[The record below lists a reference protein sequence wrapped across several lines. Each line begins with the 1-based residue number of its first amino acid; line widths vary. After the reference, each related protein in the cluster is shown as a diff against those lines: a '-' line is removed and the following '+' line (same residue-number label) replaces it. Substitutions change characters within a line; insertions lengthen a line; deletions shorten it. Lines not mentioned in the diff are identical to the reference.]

1 MTQATG
7 QAAFTLICATLG
19 LAMLGMAAH
28 VWRRLGAGEYTR
40 IAVAA
45 GVLLFGRLAGL
56 LVLRAGWTPGLTYF
70 ELSLECLTVALF
82 AWAFLFKTFPSPRLA
97 TLYLIAA
104 AAGAGGLAAV
114 GFASLA
120 SGLLPEAWWLRLG
133 AALLLLISA
142 IAALLWGRH
151 RRDLS
156 WLVGAAVLLSLL
168 GASAVLAELLL
179 AAQLA
184 HLAALV
190 LFLLATYQAI
200 VADLSAYGHELQAV
214 GEEALRQTREMA
226 FLLEVSQAVAASLD
240 LSVVLER
247 VSESVTLAMNTN
259 WAYILLSPD
268 DKPDQLA
275 VAARYGWPGRRQAP
289 AVRPSSA
296 ATIGLDEFPLLRQAV
311 AERRQVVANHPDG
324 YEQFSQLHN
333 RLGHSQNGPT
343 LVQPV
348 QIQDRPLGAIL
359 VGRRSAE
366 QAFDEADQ
374 RLCEALAAQVATAI
388 DNARLYHSVDEQA
401 RHLAELLRAREEEVT
416 QRQAILESIADGVVV
431 AGDAG
436 QVVLVNAAAERILG
450 LSRRQLIGQAIN
462 RLYSELLRAGG
473 RKMGDQAVL
482 EWGDRIVKGSMAPVK
497 MPEGTVLGYVAVLR
511 DVTLEHRAEQA
522 KSQFVST
529 ISHELRTPMTS
540 IKGYSD
546 LLAAGAVGSVSPQ
559 QRHFLEIVRANAE
572 RMIGLVNNLIAVS
585 EMDQGPLQIESQPV
599 NVSEVIAEAVQAI
612 RSQAGDRQLDLVVNL
627 PPDLNLVLGDRGRL
641 RQIMDNLLDNA
652 WRYTPANGRI
662 TVWAAEAK
670 LHDKVPAHPAGEA
683 GLPPHCVVVNVRD
696 TGVGVAPEDQDKI
709 FTKFYRA
716 DNPLSVEAGGTGM
729 GLAIVKGL
737 VEAHGGR
744 VWVES
749 EPGAGST
756 FSFVVPAAP

>member
-1 MTQATG
+1 
-7 QAAFTLICATLG
+7 
-19 LAMLGMAAH
+19 MLGMAAH

-45 GVLLFGRLAGL
+45 GALLVVRLAGL
-56 LVLRAGWTPGLTYF
+56 LVLLVGWAPGLTYL
-70 ELSLECLTVALF
+70 ELGLECLAVALF
-82 AWAFLFKTFPSPRLA
+82 AWAFLSKTFPSPRLA
-97 TLYLIAA
+97 TLYLVAG
-104 AAGAGGLAAV
+104 AAGAGGLVAVRLFAA
-114 GFASLA
+114 
-120 SGLLPEAWWLRLG
+120 GLLPEVWWLRLG
-133 AALLLLISA
+133 AALLLLVSA
-142 IAALLWGRH
+142 IAVLLWGRH

-156 WLVGAAVLLSLL
+156 WLVGAAVVVSLL
-168 GASAVLAELLL
+168 GAAAGLAGLLL

-190 LFLLATYQAI
+190 LFLVATYQAI
-200 VADLSAYGHELQAV
+200 VTDLSAYGHELQTIS
-214 GEEALRQTREMA
+214 EEALRQTREMA

-247 VSESVTLAMNTN
+247 VSESVTLAMNAN
-259 WAYILLSPD
+259 WAYILLSSD
-268 DKPDQLA
+268 DKPDRLA
-275 VAARYGWPGRRQAP
+275 VAARYGWPGRRQIQTD
-289 AVRPSSA
+289 RSSSA
-296 ATIGLDEFPLLRQAV
+296 AAVRLDEFPLLRRAV
-311 AERRQVVANHPDG
+311 AERCQVVANHPND
-324 YEQFSQLHN
+324 YEQFGQLHS
-333 RLGHSQNGPT
+333 RLGHSQSGPT

-359 VGRRSAE
+359 VGRRAAE

-374 RLCEALAAQVATAI
+374 RLCEALATQVATAI

-401 RHLAELLRAREEEVT
+401 RRLAELLRTREEEVT

-473 RKMGDQAVL
+473 RNMGDQAVL
-482 EWGDRIVKGSMAPVK
+482 QWGDRIVKGSMAPVK
-497 MPEGTVLGYVAVLR
+497 MPEGTMLGYVAVLR
-511 DVTLEHRAEQA
+511 DVTLEHQAERAR
-522 KSQFVST
+522 SQFVST

-540 IKGYSD
+540 IKGYTD

-559 QRHFLEIVRANAE
+559 QRRFLEIVRTNTE

-585 EMDQGPLQIESQPV
+585 EMDQGPLQIEPQPV
-599 NVSEVIAEAVQAI
+599 SMAEVIAEAVQAI
-612 RSQAGDRQLDLVVNL
+612 RSQAGERRLDLVVNL
-627 PPDLNLVLGDRGRL
+627 PPDLSPVLGDRGRL

-662 TVWAAEAK
+662 TVWAAAANLDEK
-670 LHDKVPAHPAGEA
+670 S
-683 GLPPHCVVVNVRD
+683 GLPPRCVVVNVRD

-729 GLAIVKGL
+729 GLAIVKSL

-749 EPGAGST
+749 EVGAGST
-756 FSFVVPAAP
+756 FSFVVPAAS